1 MSELS
6 LSCVT
11 ALYSLCFHWS
21 DRFDSFTSLF
31 SIEQDTKV
39 RDNLRLQTDAQN
51 EIDMLEKQA
60 VQEYEGLKDK
70 IRENQGLLSA
80 NGEVIRIT
88 EDDAVSPIQTVQGNI
103 RLKYDSAE
111 RDIERYQ
118 KEVIN
123 LQSNVTEKKALL
135 QNHKG
140 RLVQLQNRA
149 NNLDHEDG
157 AVQKIARVV
166 RAIRG
171 RQLLLFLWLTHN
183 FVIVKINALVREQR
197 DFEEDKINSNSS
209 PAEVLKFINEQI
221 AELGDVLKD
230 DQIIKVVKK
239 MKKMVSDH
247 TYLLL
252 SPCRC
257 ELIYYPIFLRS

>member
-1 MSELS
+1 
-6 LSCVT
+6 
-11 ALYSLCFHWS
+11 
-21 DRFDSFTSLF
+21 
-31 SIEQDTKV
+31 
-39 RDNLRLQTDAQN
+39 
-51 EIDMLEKQA
+51 
-60 VQEYEGLKDK
+60 
-70 IRENQGLLSA
+70 
-80 NGEVIRIT
+80 
-88 EDDAVSPIQTVQGNI
+88 
-103 RLKYDSAE
+103 
-111 RDIERYQ
+111 
-118 KEVIN
+118 
-123 LQSNVTEKKALL
+123 
-135 QNHKG
+135 
-140 RLVQLQNRA
+140 
-149 NNLDHEDG
+149 
-157 AVQKIARVV
+157 VQKIARVV